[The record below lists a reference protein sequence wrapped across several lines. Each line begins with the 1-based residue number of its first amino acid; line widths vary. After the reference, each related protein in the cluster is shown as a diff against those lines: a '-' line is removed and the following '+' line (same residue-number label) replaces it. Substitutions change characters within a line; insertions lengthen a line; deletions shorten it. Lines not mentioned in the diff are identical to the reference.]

1 MDLINRLPTG
11 TVGVGSAMPTSTV
24 PSAIKPVK
32 PALNTPRAGNVSPD
46 AEERRAKRNPKVV
59 PPKPPTRKITVPAL
73 DPVEQQRVEDLDEA
87 TYNAR
92 SGERSGNRTVVGGE
106 NASTWRNARLRAASM
121 IGAKD
126 LTTPEM
132 GVMERWRAGAAKG
145 ESWRNSITTMSMLEK
160 RWEQNV
166 LTKGFK
172 FGLTG
177 IAGMVGSQG
186 KLNPFAPVSDPLMEL
201 YRGNR
206 RGAIKGGITS
216 ALMQLAMLGM
226 SGAALE
232 GERDRIY
239 AILKENG
246 VPEEY
251 LDGAVQKYIDEAKIP
266 TYINMTAAGT
276 VNDAQIIGASTALG
290 AAIGAFGLGVGAV
303 AGAAFG
309 WGAGT
314 IIAGAN
320 NVLAMFSGNTAPNL
334 YSTLPY
340 NAYEDP
346 NFFTNAWTESSANK
360 GVSDYLAQ
368 QDPNR
373 FIPYDEANK
382 WIVQYYSNS
391 TPIAGDPRNEE
402 VYGLIKQGYFVAKSY
417 DGTYGIDQA
426 AYQAYMIESSL
437 YRTDADKK
445 RYLPEISAAGKEF
458 AADPGLLNTQDEW
471 NGIWRTVAYLTYE
484 P

>member
-32 PALNTPRAGNVSPD
+32 PTLNTPRAGNVSPD
-46 AEERRAKRNPKVV
+46 AEERRAKKNPKVV

-73 DPVEQQRVEDLDEA
+73 DPRVEALDEA

-92 SGERSGNRTVVGGE
+92 SGERSGNRPVVGGE
-106 NASTWRNARLRAASM
+106 AADAWRDPKVRAASVLGSPSA
-121 IGAKD
+121 IGANSQQ
-126 LTTPEM
+126 
-132 GVMERWRAGAAKG
+132 WRAGWAKG
-145 ESWRNSITTMSMLEK
+145 ESWRNSITTMSMLQN

-177 IAGMVGSQG
+177 VAGMIGSQG
-186 KLNPFAPVSDPLMEL
+186 KLNPLAPITDPLMEFT
-201 YRGNR
+201 RGNR
-206 RGAIKGGITS
+206 KGAIKGGITS
-216 ALMQLAMLGM
+216 ALMQLAMLGI

-251 LDGAVQKYIDEAKIP
+251 LDGAVQKYIDEARIP
-266 TYINMTAAGT
+266 TYVNMTAAGT
-276 VNDAQIIGASTALG
+276 VNDAQIIGMSTLA
-290 AAIGAFGLGVGAV
+290 GAV
-303 AGAAFG
+303 LAPMTGGVSIVAGIGIG
-309 WGAGT
+309 WGLGT

-320 NVLAMFSGNTAPNL
+320 NVIGMLSMNSLPNL
-334 YSTLPY
+334 YSAIPY

-360 GVSDYLAQ
+360 GVADYLAQ

-471 NGIWRTVAYLTYE
+471 NGIWRTVAYLEYE